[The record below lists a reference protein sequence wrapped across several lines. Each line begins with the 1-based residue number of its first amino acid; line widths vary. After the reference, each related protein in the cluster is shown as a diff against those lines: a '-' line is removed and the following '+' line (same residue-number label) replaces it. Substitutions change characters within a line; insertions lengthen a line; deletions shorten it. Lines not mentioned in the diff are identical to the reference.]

1 MCAASGNMA
10 KSISRLKPRPNGS
23 LVVTIRLTLMP
34 GRDDDLITALESAPT
49 GALAGIVR
57 EMMRSGTMGN
67 IATEAVIH
75 ESEPDLSGM
84 GFDL

>member
-1 MCAASGNMA
+1 MA

-34 GRDDDLITALESAPT
+34 GRDDDLIAALESAPS

-57 EMMRSGTMGN
+57 EMMRSGAMGN

-75 ESEPDLSGM
+75 EPEPDLSGM